1 MNEKWRVFTS
11 RTKGYFNS
19 LTNLQKGLV
28 AGGALAAIVIIVYL
42 AIFLSKPELVP
53 LYSNLSPQEAGQ
65 VQETLNSKGITS
77 ELADGGNTILVP
89 AEKADSLKVEL
100 AAEGIPKSGN
110 IDFSYFGE
118 KSGFGITDKEFSIL
132 EREATQTEIS
142 SLIKSI
148 NGVDDAAVMITMPE
162 PGVFVSDEEQPASAS
177 VVLTLAPGARLEK
190 QHVNALYNLV
200 SKSVPNLPVENIVI
214 TDQYSNYYDLD
225 SPSGSDNTMSAYD
238 EQRKIKMDIERDIQ
252 RRVQQMLGTIVG
264 HDKVVTTVTAD
275 IDFTKEKRE
284 ENLVEPVDPEKMEGI
299 EVSVERIKETF
310 SGEGAQAGGTA
321 GTGDEEVPNYPG
333 ASGNSNGDYEKV
345 EERINNEVNKIRKE
359 IVESPYEIRDIGI
372 QAMVE
377 PPNPKKPDSLPAERL
392 DDIQQILA
400 TIVRTT
406 ISKDAENPL
415 TDEQIEQKVFVSAQ
429 PFKGKA
435 EAAGGSKEGVPLW
448 VYITGGILL
457 LVILFL
463 IFALR
468 KKTKDKQTVYELGQD
483 IPIESFSVPDVNSE
497 FESESTVRKEQL
509 DRMAREKP
517 DEFAKLLRTWLSE
530 D

>member
-1 MNEKWRVFTS
+1 VKVLR
-11 RTKGYFNS
+11 
-19 LTNLQKGLV
+19 
-28 AGGALAAIVIIVYL
+28 
-42 AIFLSKPELVP
+42 
-53 LYSNLSPQEAGQ
+53 QEA
-65 VQETLNSKGITS
+65 
-77 ELADGGNTILVP
+77 
-89 AEKADSLKVEL
+89 
-100 AAEGIPKSGN
+100 
-110 IDFSYFGE
+110 
-118 KSGFGITDKEFSIL
+118 
-132 EREATQTEIS
+132 
-142 SLIKSI
+142 
-148 NGVDDAAVMITMPE
+148 
-162 PGVFVSDEEQPASAS
+162 
-177 VVLTLAPGARLEK
+177 
-190 QHVNALYNLV
+190 
-200 SKSVPNLPVENIVI
+200 LP
-214 TDQYSNYYDLD
+214 
-225 SPSGSDNTMSAYD
+225 
-238 EQRKIKMDIERDIQ
+238 
-252 RRVQQMLGTIVG
+252 
-264 HDKVVTTVTAD
+264 
-275 IDFTKEKRE
+275 
-284 ENLVEPVDPEKMEGI
+284 
-299 EVSVERIKETF
+299 
-310 SGEGAQAGGTA
+310 TA

-429 PFKGKA
+429 PFKGKSQT
-435 EAAGGSKEGVPLW
+435 AGGSKEGVPLW

-457 LVILFL
+457 LVILLL

-468 KKTKDKQTVYELGQD
+468 KKTKEKQSVYELGQD
-483 IPIESFSVPDVNSE
+483 HPIESFSVPDVNSE

>member
-1 MNEKWRVFTS
+1 M
-11 RTKGYFNS
+11 KGYFNS
-19 LTNLQKGLV
+19 LTNLQKGLM
-28 AGGALAAIVIIVYL
+28 AGGALAVIAVIVYL

-89 AEKADSLKVEL
+89 AENADSLKVEL

-177 VVLTLAPGARLEK
+177 VVLTLAPGARLEE

-214 TDQYSNYYDLD
+214 TDQYSNYYNLD
-225 SPSGSDNTMSAYD
+225 SPSGSDSTMSAYD

-321 GTGDEEVPNYPG
+321 HCR
-333 ASGNSNGDYEKV
+333 NG
-345 EERINNEVNKIRKE
+345 
-359 IVESPYEIRDIGI
+359 
-372 QAMVE
+372 
-377 PPNPKKPDSLPAERL
+377 
-392 DDIQQILA
+392 
-400 TIVRTT
+400 
-406 ISKDAENPL
+406 
-415 TDEQIEQKVFVSAQ
+415 
-429 PFKGKA
+429 
-435 EAAGGSKEGVPLW
+435 
-448 VYITGGILL
+448 
-457 LVILFL
+457 
-463 IFALR
+463 
-468 KKTKDKQTVYELGQD
+468 
-483 IPIESFSVPDVNSE
+483 
-497 FESESTVRKEQL
+497 
-509 DRMAREKP
+509 
-517 DEFAKLLRTWLSE
+517 
-530 D
+530 